1 MNAAQPDNVYSIKT
15 QTRRNKQHPATP
27 LGTLLNRYNLSL
39 SRLEHELKNR
49 GVTVS
54 STSTLSRLVNLRLGD
69 AFAAT
74 LNPKIADFLREHLIE
89 LGQPKSEVDAQ
100 LSAVF
105 NEGEY
110 QPMISKRNKL
120 TGAELDFFGLKFDPF
135 TREPES
141 RGEVFFPPVYREIYD
156 ACIDAIKYRHFI
168 AVLGP
173 IGSGKT
179 TLRAMVEDTVAGEE
193 NIKLIWP
200 EFFDQARISPMEIA
214 KTILRD
220 CDVLRPPGR
229 SAALGQAV
237 KQKLQSMTQNGRR
250 VALAFDECHKM
261 NKDAV
266 RSLKNFFEMS
276 SGGFQKYLGVVLLGW
291 PTFESMLEMPEFQE
305 IYERVHILRMP
316 DFGSIAEDYIAH
328 KLKIAGRKTDELFD
342 RDAVKLI
349 CQQAETPLGCGNIA
363 NEALKISM
371 REFGNKKVFGKA
383 IATEMFFDTKPNQPG
398 FKKR

>member
-1 MNAAQPDNVYSIKT
+1 MNTAQPENVYSIKT
-15 QTRRNKQHPATP
+15 QALRNKQHPPTP
-27 LGTLLNRYNLSL
+27 LGMLFNRYYISL
-39 SRLEHELKNR
+39 SKVEGWLKQRGTSVSSRKTISNLVHGKLSAAYTAELKPQ
-49 GVTVS
+49 VA
-54 STSTLSRLVNLRLGD
+54 D
-69 AFAAT
+69 AMREY
-74 LNPKIADFLREHLIE
+74 LIA

-120 TGAELDFFGLKFDPF
+120 TGAELEFFGLKFDPF

-141 RGEVFFPPVYREIYD
+141 RDEVFFPPVYREIYD

-179 TLRAMVEDTVAGEE
+179 TLRAMVEDTLAGEE

-237 KQKLQSMTQNGRR
+237 KQKLQSMTQNGKR

-276 SGGFQKYLGVVLLGW
+276 SGGFQKYLGIVLFGW
-291 PTFESMLEMPEFQE
+291 PTFESTLEMPEFQE

-328 KLKIAGRKTDELFD
+328 KLKIAGRRTDELFD
-342 RDAVKLI
+342 KDAVKLI

-371 REFGNKKVFGKA
+371 RSFGNKKVIGKA